1 MKIHEKIKNE
11 LLARNWSI
19 IELHNRIKEKFGKK
33 SLTYEGLR
41 KIVAG
46 EGKVRVNSL
55 FKISTAFGIHINE
68 LRKDTDQEEKVSVFI
83 HNTKAIEEIINN
95 KLNILT
101 ERIIIKK
108 DGIMPVMVDTKRFG
122 PPTKWCY
129 VLMGQLIIKVETVNG
144 WETHILSKD
153 ESLAFDSSQKHQFE
167 NTAKITTKAIII
179 QNPKLL

>member
-1 MKIHEKIKNE
+1 MNLFAFITLACLYIIKPF
-11 LLARNWSI
+11 
-19 IELHNRIKEKFGKK
+19 KFVK
-33 SLTYEGLR
+33 L
-41 KIVAG
+41 
-46 EGKVRVNSL
+46 VRL
-55 FKISTAFGIHINE
+55 ISTRIGHLAGNTDIF
-68 LRKDTDQEEKVSVFI
+68 LRRLQ
-83 HNTKAIEEIINN
+83 
-95 KLNILT
+95 LG
-101 ERIIIKK
+101 IIKK